1 VSYSLLTLAHS
12 VRLRPWCAL
21 FVVAC
26 LASWSTSVSVAASP
40 VDAAPKLAT
49 ASAKPAAVTNVATSS
64 KSAPLHERIDRL
76 LEAERLAPAGPKAD
90 DAEFLRRVTIDLHG
104 IIPSAEEAQAF
115 LDDKSPDK
123 RTQLVDRLIASPR
136 FIRHLATSFDVMW
149 GERLPEK
156 MIKSAEWYD
165 YLYNSFAERKPYDVL
180 VREILTADDVDPK
193 LRPAS
198 KFFHDRDCEP
208 NVMTRDIGRLFFGMD
223 MQCNQCHDHPVVDD
237 YRIGDY
243 YGLYAFVGRTYL
255 AGDKKKGAVKVHAEK
270 ADGEANFKSVF
281 TGEAADK
288 VPPRIPRGAVVA
300 EPTFAKGEEFLVK
313 PTKDVIAV
321 PKFSRRKALATAA
334 TAGDNELFDRNAAN
348 RIWALVFGRGLV
360 HPVDFIHPDNPP
372 THPEVLD
379 LLATEFRAGKYDVR
393 NLVRELV
400 LTRAYERS
408 FLLPLPSDLQPG
420 LAAKHAA
427 RWDAELKKLE
437 PALKTA
443 QLAAE
448 KANDVLGA
456 ARGKAAKKPAA
467 AKEPA
472 KVAAKEPEAKAA
484 AKSQASDGAK
494 PAAAKPE
501 AEKKVDFVALQN
513 DYEKAAVEYR
523 KLRTRSKAL
532 AAKLAEAE
540 TIIAYEKVAKSDP
553 AAAKRAWELVVQTW
567 NDRGE
572 VTQLKPLTPEAFAAG
587 LMQATGLV
595 NNAETRV
602 RASLKKAVPKE
613 LTGIA
618 EAERPRMEAMWIDKQ
633 TFDPL
638 KGNYSRFVQL
648 YGEVA
653 GGGFAATLNQA
664 LFFGNGGTIENWV
677 KPSGDN
683 LTARLDKTTDA
694 QKFAETMYLTV
705 FTRRPTEVETR
716 EVAAYL
722 KGREKDRSLAI
733 QEMLWALL
741 SSNEFRFNH

>member
-1 VSYSLLTLAHS
+1 VSYSLSTLARS
-12 VRLRPWCAL
+12 VRSRLWCAL
-21 FVVAC
+21 LVVSC
-26 LASWSTSVSVAASP
+26 IASWSTANGLAASP
-40 VDAAPKLAT
+40 AT
-49 ASAKPAAVTNVATSS
+49 AVATKPATMSE
-64 KSAPLHERIDRL
+64 PLHQRIDRL
-76 LEAERLAPAGPKAD
+76 LEAERLAPAGIKSD
-90 DAEFLRRVTIDLHG
+90 DAEFIRRVTLDLHG
-104 IIPSAEEAQAF
+104 IIPSTEEAQAF

-123 RTQLVDRLIASPR
+123 RTKLVDRLLASPR
-136 FIRHLATSFDVMW
+136 FVRHLATTFDVMW
-149 GERLPEK
+149 GERLGEK
-156 MIKSAEWYD
+156 MIKSGEWYE
-165 YLYNSFAERKPYDVL
+165 YLYNSFAERKPYDVM

-198 KFFHDRDCEP
+198 KFFHDRECEP

-223 MQCNQCHDHPVVDD
+223 MQCNQCHDHPIVDD

-255 AGDKKKGAVKVHAEK
+255 AGDRKKGSVKVLAEK

-281 TGEAADK
+281 NGEAADK
-288 VPPRIPRGAVVA
+288 VPPRVPRGAVIA

-313 PTKDVIAV
+313 PAKDVTPV
-321 PKFSRRKALATAA
+321 PKFSRRKALAAAVTAA
-334 TAGDNELFDRNAAN
+334 DNDLFDRNAAN

-379 LLATEFRAGKYDVR
+379 LIAAEFRARKYDVR
-393 NLVRELV
+393 DLVRELV

-408 FLLPLPSDLQPG
+408 FLLPQPSDVRPG

-437 PALKTA
+437 PALKAA

-448 KANDVLGA
+448 KANEVLGA

-467 AKEPA
+467 TTEPA
-472 KVAAKEPEAKAA
+472 KVAAKEPEAKTA
-484 AKSQASDGAK
+484 AKSQAKDAAA
-494 PAAAKPE
+494 PAAP
-501 AEKKVDFVALQN
+501 KVDFIALQN
-513 DYEKAAVEYR
+513 DYEKAAAEYR

-532 AAKLAEAE
+532 AAKIAEAE
-540 TIIAYEKVAKSDP
+540 QIVAFEKIAKSDP
-553 AAAKRAWELVVQTW
+553 AAAKRAWEAVVQTW
-567 NDRGE
+567 NERGE
-572 VTQLKPLTPEAFAAG
+572 ITLLKPLTPEAFAAG

-595 NNAETRV
+595 GSAETRV

-613 LTGIA
+613 LAGIA
-618 EAERPRMEAMWIDKQ
+618 EAERQRMEAMWIDKQ

-638 KGNYSRFVQL
+638 KGNYSRFVTL
-648 YGEVA
+648 YGETG

-683 LTARLDKTTDA
+683 LTARLDKLTDA
-694 QKFAETMYLTV
+694 GKLAETMYLAV
-705 FTRRPTEVETR
+705 FTRRPTETETR
-716 EVAAYL
+716 EVAGYL

>member
-1 VSYSLLTLAHS
+1 MSYSLVSYARCVS
-12 VRLRPWCAL
+12 LRRWCAP
-21 FVVAC
+21 VIAAVC
-26 LASWSTSVSVAASP
+26 LAAWSSSAVNAATP
-40 VDAAPKLAT
+40 DKLVPLAKAVEIAT
-49 ASAKPAAVTNVATSS
+49 KPAPAGSLA
-64 KSAPLHERIDRL
+64 LHERIDRL
-76 LEAERLAPAGPKAD
+76 LEAERLAPAGPKSD
-90 DAEFLRRVTIDLHG
+90 DGEFLRRAMLDLHG

-123 RTQLVDRLIASPR
+123 RAKLIDRLLASPR
-136 FIRHLATSFDVMW
+136 FVRQLATTFDVMW
-149 GERLPEK
+149 GERLGEK

-165 YLYNSFAERKPYDVL
+165 YLYTSFADRKPYDVM

-198 KFFHDRDCEP
+198 KFFHDRDSEP

-223 MQCNQCHDHPVVDD
+223 MQCNQCHDHPIVDD
-237 YRIGDY
+237 YRISDY
-243 YGLYAFVGRTYL
+243 YGLYAFVNRTYL
-255 AGDKKKGAVKVHAEK
+255 AGDKKKGSVKVLAEK

-281 TGEAADK
+281 TGEASDK
-288 VPPRIPRGAVVA
+288 VPPRVPRGAVVA
-300 EPTFAKGEEFLVK
+300 EPTFAKGEEFAVK
-313 PTKDVIAV
+313 PTKDVIGV
-321 PKFSRRKALATAA
+321 PKFSRRKALAAAA
-334 TAGDNELFDRNAAN
+334 TAGDNELFDRNAVN
-348 RIWALVFGRGLV
+348 RIWAFVFGRGLV

-379 LLATEFRAGKYDVR
+379 LLAAEFRARKYDVR
-393 NLVRELV
+393 DIVRELV

-408 FLLPLPSDLQPG
+408 FLLPQPSDLEPG
-420 LAAKHAA
+420 RAAKHAA

-448 KANDVLGA
+448 KANEVLGA
-456 ARGKAAKKPAA
+456 ARGKAARKPAAAKEPVKEPAKAA

-472 KVAAKEPEAKAA
+472 KVAAKVDVP
-484 AKSQASDGAK
+484 
-494 PAAAKPE
+494 
-501 AEKKVDFVALQN
+501 KVDFVALQN
-513 DYEKAAVEYR
+513 DYEKAAAEYR

-540 TIIAYEKVAKSDP
+540 KIIAFEKVAKSDP
-553 AAAKRAWELVVQTW
+553 AAAKRAWELVVNTW
-567 NDRGE
+567 NERGE

-595 NNAETRV
+595 SSAETRV

-613 LTGIA
+613 LASVA

-638 KGNYSRFVQL
+638 KGNYGRFVTL
-648 YGEVA
+648 YGETG

-664 LFFGNGGTIENWV
+664 LFFGNGGVVEAWLR
-677 KPSGDN
+677 PSGDN

-694 QKFAETMYLTV
+694 GKLAETMYLAV
-705 FTRRPTEVETR
+705 FTRRPTDAETR
-716 EVAAYL
+716 EVTAYL
-722 KGREKDRSLAI
+722 KGREKDRALAI